1 MTPTRTLIVIV
12 GTGFEVYL
20 TPLLR
25 KRDWVEGEAPL
36 YTYSIL
42 IVGTEFDTHEG
53 TNSGYWFEIYLETH
67 K

>member
-42 IVGTEFDTHEG
+42 IVGTGFEVYLDTHKD
-53 TNSGYWFEIYLETH
+53 TNSGFWV
-67 K
+67 